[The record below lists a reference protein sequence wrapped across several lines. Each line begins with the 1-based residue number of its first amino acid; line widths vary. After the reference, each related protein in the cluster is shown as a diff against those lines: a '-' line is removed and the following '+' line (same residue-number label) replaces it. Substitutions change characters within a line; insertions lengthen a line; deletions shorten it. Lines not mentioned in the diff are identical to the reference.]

1 LILKNKEEREK
12 MHSIEVKEKLYLHL
26 KTILA
31 KQTGPEA
38 QQQIVE
44 FKKLLKEKAT
54 QLRHMDIELN
64 MYKAQVQEYQYEIRK
79 LDDGL
84 ADVKQKFLQMYKQQK
99 KQETLPP
106 LPL

>member
-1 LILKNKEEREK
+1 
-12 MHSIEVKEKLYLHL
+12 
-26 KTILA
+26 
-31 KQTGPEA
+31 
-38 QQQIVE
+38 
-44 FKKLLKEKAT
+44 
-54 QLRHMDIELN
+54 MDIELN